1 MKNSKFRNCVAIVKL
16 RKTADKCEMQKA
28 NSCLLVHMLDKY
40 LQMCYITGVFRVNT
54 NKFLK
59 GVGHNDE
66 NDERKKQAL
75 SGSCV
80 RFLLTH
86 CLLHTFRKAAAFR
99 FFYCK
104 INPRQRQGA
113 PVFDTSQRKR
123 HNYTEHDQ
131 ERKKSEK
138 GKKEIKAN
146 SL

>member
-16 RKTADKCEMQKA
+16 RKTADKCEVRREALQKA
-28 NSCLLVHMLDKY
+28 NGYLSVYMLDKY
-40 LQMCYITGVFRVNT
+40 LQMCYITEVFRVNT

-113 PVFDTSQRKR
+113 SVFDTSQRKR
-123 HNYTEHDQ
+123 NNYTEHD
-131 ERKKSEK
+131 
-138 GKKEIKAN
+138 
-146 SL
+146 